1 MNSKPEPNNFIL
13 RAAANL
19 FPGYFAL
26 VMATGIISIAA
37 QLLDMRP
44 IALALLAVNV
54 IAFAVLWLLLLVRLV
69 LFFPR
74 VTADLADHV
83 RGPGFFTT
91 VAGTCVLGTE
101 VVIVNGQYR
110 AGLVLWIA
118 GSVLWVVTMYSFF
131 TLVTVR
137 EHKPSIEAGLNGGWL
152 IAVVSTQSI
161 SVLGTLLASQSPD
174 HRESIL
180 FITLCMFLLGCM
192 LYLLL
197 ITLIFYR
204 FTFVNITTAALTP
217 PYWINM
223 GAVAITTLAGSRLI
237 LAAPTWSFLNEALP
251 FLKGFTL
258 FFWAAATW
266 WIPLLLILGFWR
278 HGIKRFPLRY
288 DPQYWVMVFPLGMY
302 TVCTFQVSK
311 AINLPSLI
319 TIPRVFFYFALGSW
333 LVAFVAMLH
342 SIVTERAGQY
352 HSR

>member
-1 MNSKPEPNNFIL
+1 MNSKPPPNNLIL

-37 QLLDMRP
+37 QVLDMRP
-44 IALALLAVNV
+44 IALALLVVNV
-54 IAFAVLWLLLLVRLV
+54 IAFAVLWLLFLIRLA
-69 LFFPR
+69 FFFRR
-74 VTADLADHV
+74 VSADIADHV

-110 AGLVLWIA
+110 AGLVLWIV
-118 GSVLWVVTMYSFF
+118 GTILWLVIMYSFF

-137 EHKPSIEAGLNGGWL
+137 EHKPTIEAGLNGGWL
-152 IAVVSTQSI
+152 IVVVSTQSI
-161 SVLGTLLASQSPD
+161 SVLGTLLASQAVD
-174 HRESIL
+174 YHQLIL

-204 FTFVNITTAALTP
+204 FTFVNITTTALTP

-237 LAAPTWSFLNEALP
+237 LAAPTWSLLSEALP

-258 FFWAAATW
+258 FFWTAATW

-278 HGIKRFPLRY
+278 HVIKRFPLRY
-288 DPQYWVMVFPLGMY
+288 DPQYWGMVFPLGMY
-302 TVCTFQVSK
+302 TVCTFQLSK

-319 TIPRVFFYFALGSW
+319 TIPRIFIYFALAVW
-333 LVAFVAMLH
+333 LVTFVAMLH
-342 SIVTERAGQY
+342 SIVIKKPAGP
-352 HSR
+352 